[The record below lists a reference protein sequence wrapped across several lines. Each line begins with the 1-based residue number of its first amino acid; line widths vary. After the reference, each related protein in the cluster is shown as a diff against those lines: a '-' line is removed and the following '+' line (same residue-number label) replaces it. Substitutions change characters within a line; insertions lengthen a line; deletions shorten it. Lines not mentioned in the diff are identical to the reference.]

1 MKKDAKKGAKRG
13 RLKKKKRKKE
23 GGERQKIKG
32 GGKGKLR
39 GRESKKGHGGG
50 AQVGAPFGCVGQRGR
65 EVRTAE
71 GAALGRGWD
80 GAALQ
85 AQP

>member
-1 MKKDAKKGAKRG
+1 MRD
-13 RLKKKKRKKE
+13 
-23 GGERQKIKG
+23 ERVE
-32 GGKGKLR
+32 R
-39 GRESKKGHGGG
+39 EAEYDRESKKGHGGG

-71 GAALGRGWD
+71 GAALGWD